1 MGRPVRMREIVYGR
15 ILAANDDEE
24 RVADRSEG
32 NVTMKFVI
40 VK

>member
-1 MGRPVRMREIVYGR
+1 MRDIVYGR

-24 RVADRSEG
+24 RVTDRSEG
-32 NVTMKFVI
+32 NVTMKFVR